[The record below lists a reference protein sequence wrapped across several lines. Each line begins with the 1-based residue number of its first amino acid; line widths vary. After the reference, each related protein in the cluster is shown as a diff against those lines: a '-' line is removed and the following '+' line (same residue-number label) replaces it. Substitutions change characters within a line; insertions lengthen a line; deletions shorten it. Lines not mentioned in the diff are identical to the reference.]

1 MNRKKAAVF
10 SIYYH
15 NWNFGALLQSYALNQ
30 ILRNM
35 GIEAEHIRFCY
46 AEPAVEKS
54 PLRKRIRTVL
64 TRHRISAHLLE
75 RFFCIKEHDLKNRW
89 NFYKFHNR
97 KVHGSICCF
106 DSITAPKTNRRYDI
120 FITGSD
126 QVWNPEFWSDRL
138 LRAFGLV
145 FVEEDKRTLSYA
157 ASIGSEKAAKG
168 KEQLYREILSSI
180 DYISVRE
187 KAAKDFLQP
196 LTDKDIQVVLD
207 PTMLLSAARWNFV
220 TAKRLVRKRYIFSYF
235 LEEKYPH
242 NELVFKLATR
252 MDLPMV
258 CISKIQNLYIR
269 PYIDQQILDAG
280 PEEFLSYIK
289 NAECIITNSFH
300 GTVFSIL
307 FQKEFWVIKRYR
319 EHEKDAANHRV
330 TELLKEF
337 GLMDRLLRD
346 DEVPDPKRMHQKINY
361 KSVNE
366 RLRELRKESIDWLQH
381 ALDD

>member
-1 MNRKKAAVF
+1 MDRKKAAIL

-30 ILRNM
+30 VLRTM

-46 AEPAVEKS
+46 AEPASEKS
-54 PLRKRIRTVL
+54 PIRKRIRTVL

-97 KVHGSICCF
+97 KIHGSICCY
-106 DSITAPKTNRRYDI
+106 DSITASKTNKKYDI
-120 FITGSD
+120 FVTGSD

-138 LRAFGLV
+138 LRAFGLT
-145 FVEEDKRTLSYA
+145 FVKEDKKTLSYA

-168 KEQLYREILSSI
+168 KEQLYREILRSI

-187 KAAKDFLQP
+187 EAARDFLQP

-207 PTMLLSAARWNFV
+207 PTMLLSVDRWNYV
-220 TAKRLVRKRYIFSYF
+220 TAKRLVREKYIFAYF
-235 LEEKYPH
+235 LEEKYP
-242 NELVFKLATR
+242 NNDLLFGFANRLN
-252 MDLPMV
+252 LPMI
-258 CISKIQNLYIR
+258 CISKTQNLYTR
-269 PYIDQQILDAG
+269 PDDDQQVLDAG
-280 PEEFLSYIK
+280 PCEFLSYIK

-307 FQKEFWVIKRYR
+307 FRKEFWVIKRYR
-319 EHEKDAANHRV
+319 EQEKDAANHRV
-330 TELLKEF
+330 IELLSKF
-337 GLMDRLLRD
+337 GLMDRLLEDRK
-346 DEVPDPKRMHQKINY
+346 VPDSKRLHQKINY
-361 KSVNE
+361 KPVEE
-366 RLRELRKESIDWLQH
+366 RLRKMRKESLDWLQH
-381 ALDD
+381 VLNN